1 MSVVAWD
8 GKTLAADKMS
18 VYENTIIKTKKMR
31 KLPSGEVFAWAGSVE
46 NALAVVKWY
55 EDGQNDI
62 EWPKCQETNDYAQV
76 VFLKDG
82 KLYEFEQMPIPQEV
96 TGFPRAWGSGATFA
110 LGAMAMGADA
120 IKAVKITATLC
131 NTVGLGVD
139 HFTIEKKNDRKN
151 PS

>member
-1 MSVVAWD
+1 MSVLAWD

-18 VYENTIIKTKKMR
+18 VYDTIIIKTKKM
-31 KLPSGEVFAWAGSVE
+31 KQLASGEVFAWAGSVE

-55 EDGQNDI
+55 EDGQNEI

-82 KLYEFEQMPIPQEV
+82 KLYEFEQMPIPQLV
-96 TGFPRAWGSGATFA
+96 TSFPRAWGSGAAFA
-110 LGAMAMGADA
+110 LGAMLAGADA
-120 IKAVKITATLC
+120 CKAVKITGQLC

-139 HFTIEKKNDRKN
+139 SFSVKKKEKK
-151 PS
+151 